1 MNIYWIVQIV
11 LGLFGLSLLV
21 FVHELGHFLAA
32 KFCGVR
38 VLTFSIGFGK
48 KLFKINKNGTIYC
61 ISAIPFG
68 GYVAMA
74 GENPEQVREDRPDD
88 FHVQAIWK
96 RALIAFAGPAFNII
110 FAYALLTGIYIIG
123 TPELVSDKLIV
134 GIVEPNSAAEKA
146 NIQSGDTIFTI
157 SGKRADGWDKL
168 REEMGISIGRSIAM
182 EIGTSNGRKSVN
194 IVPQE
199 LGDLGVGTAGIHPR
213 HRIFVA
219 ATPQEDSPACKAGI
233 DKNDTIL
240 SINGHIIG
248 YYNDMIDIVSASNG
262 NAIEIVY
269 ESVSENGTDTLTTWV
284 TPYWNEEAER
294 YLIGVQMGLAQF
306 DELKIVHR
314 SLGEALKMAGVKS
327 YNMGTIVFR
336 TIHRLIKG
344 EVKLKAMSG
353 PVGIVQVIGLV
364 WLENLQ
370 KFVLLLALISINLGI
385 MNLLPLAITD
395 GGVLLFLLLEKLRGK
410 PITQKNQLLIQ
421 QVAMAFF
428 IALFVYITFLDFSR
442 GKMLMKDR
450 EKSQAE
456 ETSSYNCKANSSLL
470 P

>member
-1 MNIYWIVQIV
+1 MNIYWILQIV
-11 LGLFGLSLLV
+11 LGLFGLSVLV

-48 KLFKINKNGTIYC
+48 KLFTINKNGTNYC

-74 GENPEQVREDRPDD
+74 GENPEQARDDRPDD
-88 FHVQAIWK
+88 FHVQPIWK
-96 RALIAFAGPAFNII
+96 RALIAFAGPAFNIV
-110 FAYALLTGIYIIG
+110 FAYVLLTGIYLIG
-123 TPELVSDKLIV
+123 TPEPVSDKLIV
-134 GIVEPNSAAEKA
+134 GIVEPGSAAEEA
-146 NIQSGDTIFTI
+146 GVASGDTIFTI
-157 SGKRADGWDKL
+157 RGKHADGWDKL
-168 REEMGISIGRSIAM
+168 REEMGISIGRSVAM
-182 EIGTSNGRKSVN
+182 EIGTQSGRKSVN
-194 IVPQE
+194 VVPRE

-219 ATPQEDSPACKAGI
+219 ATPQENSPACKAGI

-240 SINGHIIG
+240 SMNGHIIG
-248 YYNDMIDIVSASNG
+248 YYNDMIEIVSASNG
-262 NAIEIVY
+262 NALEVVY
-269 ESVSENGTDTLTTWV
+269 ESVSENGVDTVTTLV
-284 TPYWNEEAER
+284 TPYWSEEAGR

-314 SLGEALKMAGVKS
+314 SLGESLEMAAIKS

-336 TIHRLIKG
+336 TIHRLITG

-395 GGVLLFLLLEKLRGK
+395 GGVLLFLLLEKVRGK
-410 PITQKNQLLIQ
+410 PITQKNQLRIQ
-421 QVAMAFF
+421 QMAMAFF
-428 IALFVYITFLDFSR
+428 IALFAYITFLDFSR

-450 EKSQAE
+450 ESSQTE
-456 ETSSYNCKANSSLL
+456 ETSSYSCRVAQGRVL
-470 P
+470 